1 MALGIIRTRITAIE
15 TRRVKAPEK
24 TADSIYHTP
33 EYRRWRA
40 GVIARAGGRC
50 EHVTDG
56 VRCTKGSPVNRMFA
70 DHIVEL
76 RDGGSPSIW
85 PMGGASAGATTRP
98 RQLQRGPKG
107 ARADANRKII
117 LFQCH

>member
-56 VRCTKGSPVNRMFA
+56 VRCTKGSRSIACSRTTSWNCGMAVPFDLDNGRC
-70 DHIVEL
+70 L
-76 RDGGSPSIW
+76 CGGHHT
-85 PMGGASAGATTRP
+85 AKTAA
-98 RQLQRGPKG
+98 
-107 ARADANRKII
+107 ARAERRAR
-117 LFQCH
+117 

>member
-40 GVIARAGGRC
+40 GVLARAGGRC
-50 EHVTDG
+50 EHVKDG

-76 RDGGSPSIW
+76 RDGGSPFDLDNGRCLC
-85 PMGGASAGATTRP
+85 GGHHTAKTAA
-98 RQLQRGPKG
+98 
-107 ARADANRKII
+107 ARAERRAR
-117 LFQCH
+117 